1 MSLLLQ
7 WPQTMGEARLP
18 HPHTYKAKEE
28 RREGEREVEERRER
42 EERREKREERRE
54 KREERS
60 KKEINQIHALNLMR
74 CYWFWQQM
82 ETSGTI
88 QPWQTCISDQFELT
102 THCTYSCLV
111 HLFGNAKPRK

>member
-54 KREERS
+54 K
-60 KKEINQIHALNLMR
+60 
-74 CYWFWQQM
+74 
-82 ETSGTI
+82 
-88 QPWQTCISDQFELT
+88 
-102 THCTYSCLV
+102 
-111 HLFGNAKPRK
+111 